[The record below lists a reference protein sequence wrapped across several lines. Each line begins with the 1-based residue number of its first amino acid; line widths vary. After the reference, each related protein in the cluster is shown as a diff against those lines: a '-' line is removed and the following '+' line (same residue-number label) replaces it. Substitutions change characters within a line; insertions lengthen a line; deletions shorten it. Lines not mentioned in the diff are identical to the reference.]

1 MLKDL
6 HLFRFFLV
14 RVPVWQL
21 QGVWS
26 YVMMSQLRGLL
37 SARTCVAI
45 SMVWRKTPMQS
56 REAESFGE
64 KWGRTCTHTHT
75 AECVWLGISKCP
87 AFLNGWLYDG
97 QLPSRPVAIYP
108 FKPTIHGSFSLRKHG
123 FLPYLSSLTPGY
135 IQGSGNCG
143 KPGQK
148 ASGGG
153 ARKTREA
160 VKFTQGV
167 SFCWHTRHDR
177 YFSGCCQQNS
187 GLCWIYVDMLSWWP
201 WWQYIWP
208 RVFGMAGMVYATGRA
223 SQWMQIGGFQ
233 REAGCH
239 WG

>member
-1 MLKDL
+1 MSWCPSFEVCFQLEPGGDFHGVEKNT
-6 HLFRFFLV
+6 HAVQRNWVFR
-14 RVPVWQL
+14 
-21 QGVWS
+21 GK
-26 YVMMSQLRGLL
+26 MGAHMH
-37 SARTCVAI
+37 
-45 SMVWRKTPMQS
+45 
-56 REAESFGE
+56 
-64 KWGRTCTHTHT
+64 THTHCRVCM
-75 AECVWLGISKCP
+75 AGDLQVPCFLEWLTLWWSI
-87 AFLNGWLYDG
+87 A
-97 QLPSRPVAIYP
+97 RPVAIYP

-201 WWQYIWP
+201 WLQYIWP
-208 RVFGMAGMVYATGRA
+208 RDWGMAGMVYAIGRA